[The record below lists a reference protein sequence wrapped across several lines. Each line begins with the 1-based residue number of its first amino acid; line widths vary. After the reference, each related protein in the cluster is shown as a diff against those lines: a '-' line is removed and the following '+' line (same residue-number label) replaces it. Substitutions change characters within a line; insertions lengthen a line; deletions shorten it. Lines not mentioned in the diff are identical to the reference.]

1 MSGGYFEY
9 RDRELDDFADDLQ
22 DDIDYNDLDY
32 TVSSSYDGDDFI
44 EEKHFGHHHS
54 EETLAVMRGMVKDL
68 RRLSK
73 LLHEYDWYVSSDTCE
88 ETFLECARDIMD
100 GKR

>member
-9 RDRELDDFADDLQ
+9 RDRELGYIADDLQ
-22 DDIDYNDLDY
+22 DDIDYNDLDC

-44 EEKHFGHHHS
+44 DEKHFGHHHS
-54 EETLAVMRGMVKDL
+54 EETLVIMRGMVKDL

-73 LLHEYDWYVSSDTCE
+73 LLHEYDWYVSADTSE
-88 ETFLECARDIMD
+88 ETFLERAKDIMD
-100 GKR
+100 EKR